1 LVDLFSCNLLVDGLG
16 VERGH
21 RTVLRDLGFTLA
33 PGEAL
38 AVTGPNGA
46 GKSTLLRALCG
57 LLPLSTGRTR
67 LEGVAA
73 DTAAGEHIHLL
84 GHRDGVKDALS
95 PRENLRFWR
104 AFLEGDGDPQTV
116 LETVRL
122 GHAADLPASYLS
134 AGQRRRLAIG
144 RLLIAPR
151 PLWLLDEPTN
161 ALDAESQERLA
172 GLVAEHRARGGM
184 VIAATHQDLGWPDL
198 RRLPLGLPA

>member
-1 LVDLFSCNLLVDGLG
+1 MADLFTCNLVVEGLG
-16 VERGH
+16 VERGS
-21 RTVLRDLGFTLA
+21 RTVLRDLGFTLD

-38 AVTGPNGA
+38 AVIGPNGA

-57 LLPLSTGRTR
+57 LLPLSTGHMR
-67 LEGVAA
+67 LKNVAP
-73 DTAAGEHIHLL
+73 DTTPGEHIHLL

-104 AFLEGDGDPQTV
+104 AFLEGDGDPQEV
-116 LETVRL
+116 LEAVRL
-122 GHAADLPASYLS
+122 GHAADLPSAYLS

-161 ALDAESQERLA
+161 ALDAASQERLSE
-172 GLVAEHRARGGM
+172 LVTQHRARGGM

-198 RRLPLGLPA
+198 RSLTLGGGG